1 MISKKVTK
9 TISNL
14 SLTNKKN
21 EHENTPL
28 KYYYFWI
35 QNWIEYAKREK
46 KSILVLNYEDFVRS
60 KEQYINQILNY
71 LKINKNDFDF
81 KRFESSKIKKSNML
95 SRNLQNYGRNKS
107 TFRSGEV
114 GQWQKLF
121 DEEITNFFYQNLPD
135 NLDKLKY

>member
-1 MISKKVTK
+1 M
-9 TISNL
+9 
-14 SLTNKKN
+14 
-21 EHENTPL
+21 
-28 KYYYFWI
+28 
-35 QNWIEYAKREK
+35 
-46 KSILVLNYEDFVRS
+46 NYEDFVRS

-121 DEEITNFFYQNLPD
+121 DEEITNFFNQNLPD